1 MPDPELEQIY
11 LDAHFMI
18 DACAE
23 SRREC
28 VRQRELMSAQRERMT
43 ESRERQAE
51 WEAKWAGE
59 DQRLYDSLENG

>member
-11 LDAHFMI
+11 RDAGFMI

-28 VRQRELMSAQRERMT
+28 VRQRELLSAQRERLT
-43 ESRERQAE
+43 ESRERRVE
-51 WEAKWAGE
+51 WEDKRARADE
-59 DQRLYDSLENG
+59 QLYDSLKNG